1 MCYDEVKRRD
11 INNRSIYNININ
23 GWRSIGY
30 EVAGQLILEASSM
43 AAQKLPEI
51 GIFLKPAASL

>member
-1 MCYDEVKRRD
+1 MMKWREERD
-11 INNRSIYNININ
+11 INNRSKYNININ

-30 EVAGQLILEASSM
+30 EVGGQLSLEASSP

-51 GIFLKPAASL
+51 GIFLKPAAAL